1 MVVYL
6 LKAREQVFKK
16 YWALPEL
23 RHLFSVQCE
32 LKGPFLILTMTISHD
47 AKHERVSAFKSIRVT
62 EKVSGKDIFSTTD
75 EDAPGALSSDNV
87 MINDSVRL
95 VRRVSN
101 MVEDHVRIEGIMTII
116 KRTSS
121 RSKEVG
127 PGRDIAFETCV

>member
-23 RHLFSVQCE
+23 RNLFSVHCE
-32 LKGPFLILTMTISHD
+32 LKGPFIILTMTISHD

-62 EKVSGKDIFSTTD
+62 EKMSGKDIFSTTD
-75 EDAPGALSSDNV
+75 EDALSVLSGDNV
-87 MINDSVRL
+87 MINDSIRL

-101 MVEDHVRIEGIMTII
+101 MVEDHIRVEGIMTLI

-121 RSKEVG
+121 RSKEVD